1 MEPSTILVLSTE
13 LAASLGEVTARF
25 ARSAVATCPSTILLE
40 STESPASL
48 AAVTAL
54 SWIIALVMPGGL
66 VATLIVP
73 VFVRSE
79 EHTSELQSQSNL
91 VCRLLL
97 EKKNDLHIGH
107 SDAAFHFTPGALVV
121 ADKLVGDQ
129 PIEKNAGVGPSLAS
143 WQGCAGLAHCLDDAH
158 AI

>member
-73 VFVRSE
+73 VVVIGPRGGVARAP
-79 EHTSELQSQSNL
+79 L
-91 VCRLLL
+91 VLARPLANVPQPTPTGTHVAAPVVCAMPW
-97 EKKNDLHIGH
+97 GH
-107 SDAAFHFTPGALVV
+107 GP
-121 ADKLVGDQ
+121 VG
-129 PIEKNAGVGPSLAS
+129 
-143 WQGCAGLAHCLDDAH
+143 
-158 AI
+158 

>member
-73 VFVRSE
+73 VFVIGPPVSPAPVPTLVTVPPPDE
-79 EHTSELQSQSNL
+79 GKATHTGGPVTSMVGSTWPVVHGAGGKRGIIS
-91 VCRLLL
+91 
-97 EKKNDLHIGH
+97 
-107 SDAAFHFTPGALVV
+107 PGFR
-121 ADKLVGDQ
+121 
-129 PIEKNAGVGPSLAS
+129 
-143 WQGCAGLAHCLDDAH
+143 
-158 AI
+158 